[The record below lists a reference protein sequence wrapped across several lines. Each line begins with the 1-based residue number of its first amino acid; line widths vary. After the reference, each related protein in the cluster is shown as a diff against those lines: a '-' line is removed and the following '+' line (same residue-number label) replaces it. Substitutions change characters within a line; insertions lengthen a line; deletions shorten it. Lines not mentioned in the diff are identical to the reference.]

1 MIEEKVAKKLINVG
15 PFYRLARETLSL
27 SLSLSI
33 PIYYITESDN
43 RRKQTQKDKKKEA
56 KANKHDFDHVSMV
69 YSSSSTP
76 LPSRPHTHQCTIHWK
91 PIMSQLWMNKRTHMG
106 FHLRKLSYNHPTSIT
121 SHTS

>member
-1 MIEEKVAKKLINVG
+1 MWALSIGWPE
-15 PFYRLARETLSL
+15 RLSL

-69 YSSSSTP
+69 YSSSWPPPSPHPPMHHPLETHYEAVVDEQEQHTWGSTFVSFLTTIL
-76 LPSRPHTHQCTIHWK
+76 LPS
-91 PIMSQLWMNKRTHMG
+91 L
-106 FHLRKLSYNHPTSIT
+106 
-121 SHTS
+121 HTS